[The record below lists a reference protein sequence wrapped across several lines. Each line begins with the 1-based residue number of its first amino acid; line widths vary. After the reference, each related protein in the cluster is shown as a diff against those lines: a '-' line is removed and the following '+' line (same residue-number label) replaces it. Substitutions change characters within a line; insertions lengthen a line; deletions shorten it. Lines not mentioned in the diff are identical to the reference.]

1 MAWRYRPAMDSNAR
15 HQAPEPDWTQQAD
28 ARHDVELLRQR
39 NRELEE
45 QVRSYEALLNELP
58 ELFERKFQQRL
69 EPLLERYRLLA
80 ERASDAQA
88 GKPILMEG
96 ASDNVVRFPLPRIP
110 SLLRRRQTSA

>member
-1 MAWRYRPAMDSNAR
+1 MDSNAR
-15 HQAPEPDWTQQAD
+15 HKAPEPDWTKPAAEQ
-28 ARHDVELLRQR
+28 HDVEMLRQR

-80 ERASDAQA
+80 ERSSDPQA
-88 GKPILMEG
+88 GKPVLMESE
-96 ASDNVVRFPLPRIP
+96 SDNVVRFPIPRIP
-110 SLLRRRQTSA
+110 ALLKRRQTSA